1 MMVWQE
7 SLGFKLLI
15 SFESIFILRGKNDDK
30 NFNVAR
36 C

>member
-1 MMVWQE
+1 MVWQV

-15 SFESIFILRGKNDDK
+15 FSGSIFILRGKNDDK
-30 NFNVAR
+30 NFNVAW